1 MIDPKRKIP
10 YNYTSADDDQI
21 IEHLFGAKILDTI
34 RSLETLKGTGR
45 SSRLLHRFMGDLFII
60 QRNAFLFQELVEHPL
75 LRRKLFAEFENDLK
89 IIGTNARHPEVSQVL
104 NICQEALTALGR
116 QIRSVEA
123 DQARIRRHMAPV
135 LGRNNVYF
143 DAFNIT
149 AHATDATDWR
159 RFTPLAVLRPD
170 HEDQVPGLVKQIKKL
185 GYSIIPRG
193 AGTGLTGG
201 ATP

>member
-21 IEHLFGAKILDTI
+21 VDHLFGPEVLETI

-75 LRRKLFAEFENDLK
+75 LRRKLFAEFENDLN
-89 IIGTNARHPEVSQVL
+89 IIQAHARHEEVAQVL
-104 NICQEALTALGR
+104 DLCQKALKNLR
-116 QIRSVEA
+116 QQIRTIEV
-123 DQARIRRHMAPV
+123 DQ
-135 LGRNNVYF
+135 GRLKKHIGAVIGKNNVYF

-159 RFTPLAVLRPD
+159 RFTPLAVVRPD
-170 HEDQVPGLVKQIKKL
+170 KESQVPGIVKK
-185 GYSIIPRG
+185 
-193 AGTGLTGG
+193 
-201 ATP
+201 